1 MNTLKWNLS
10 DGWLLLI
17 TEWILTVVPYRA
29 IFFWEQVSS
38 TKTFCMS
45 SSNVAAAVSELL
57 VKKKNKK
64 NNLQE
69 ALYSPPAHHHRCS
82 GVCLWARL
90 VLRGKGCK
98 YVRVCQLQTAFVT
111 IKDVELRGFP
121 DCREAVR
128 CDFVVFAKAKLSQAF
143 FFFFFF
149 FKCRDVEM
157 FGMIP
162 VVGNW
167 WHAAG
172 PCLPISSGLY
182 SKRNEVN
189 KRSHFS

>member
-1 MNTLKWNLS
+1 MCYHV
-10 DGWLLLI
+10 
-17 TEWILTVVPYRA
+17 TEIHTPWSRDYKTISISFFFLRTSVPPKR
-29 IFFWEQVSS
+29 FM
-38 TKTFCMS
+38 MS
-45 SSNVAAAVSELL
+45 SSNEVAAVSELL
-57 VKKKNKK
+57 VKKKKK
-64 NNLQE
+64 KKLQE
-69 ALYSPPAHHHRCS
+69 ALYSPPAHHHRLCS

-90 VLRGKGCK
+90 VSRGKGCK
-98 YVRVCQLQTAFVT
+98 YVGVCQLQTAFVT
-111 IKDVELRGFP
+111 IKAVKLRGFR

-128 CDFVVFAKAKLSQAF
+128 WDFVVFAKAKLSQAF
-143 FFFFFF
+143 FFFLNRE
-149 FKCRDVEM
+149 KSLWCRLNL

-172 PCLPISSGLY
+172 PCLPISSALY